1 MKDPRLKVGFDLTPA
16 TMLALYK
23 GQLHIPDFG
32 SLPYSKQAEQE
43 IKHYEEIISNIKKEQ
58 SNGN

>member
-23 GQLHIPDFG
+23 GTVHIPDFKR
-32 SLPYSKQAEQE
+32 LPDSPQAEQE
-43 IKHYEEIISNIKKEQ
+43 IKHYQKIIKDIKEGKI
-58 SNGN
+58 

>member
-23 GQLHIPDFG
+23 GELYIPDFKR
-32 SLPYSKQAEQE
+32 LPNSSQAQQE
-43 IKHYEEIISNIKKEQ
+43 IKYYQQIIKDIKE
-58 SNGN
+58 GNR